1 MKWTVISVFLLLLLA
16 VESAFIRPLFSQTQN
31 PLAGSRVFGAKGCAK
46 CHSVNGVGG
55 KIGPDLGRVSRP
67 RSSHDLATAM
77 WNHLPRMVERMQQLG
92 ITRPRL
98 DARETG
104 DLMAF
109 LLTLNYF
116 DLPADVE
123 AGRRLFTE
131 KRCVVCHQVGGTG
144 GVVGPNLDF
153 LGQHLSPIFIAAAL
167 WNHGPAMAAA
177 MRARGIERPTFK
189 DYELLDLIAYLKS
202 ASPGP
207 REEMLYVLSGR
218 ADVGERL
225 FVEKRCIEC
234 HSVGERGGRVGPDL
248 AGRGL
253 YRSPI
258 QFAMAMWNKT
268 PAMTEAMK
276 ARGISVPQLRAD
288 EMADLVSYL
297 YAVRYFAEP
306 GDVRLGS
313 RVASEKGCLR
323 CHTISGAG
331 TGGPLD
337 LASVKSLDSP
347 AAFISALWNHGAI
360 LEQRSERQKGAWPEF
375 RSEEM
380 ADLLAFLQSLG
391 RRK

>member
-1 MKWTVISVFLLLLLA
+1 MKWKVISMSLLLLLA
-16 VESAFIRPLFSQTQN
+16 VESACAQPLSSPTQD
-31 PLAGSRVFGAKGCAK
+31 PLAGSRVFGAKGCGK

-55 KIGPDLGRVSRP
+55 KIGPDLGLISRP
-67 RSSHDLATAM
+67 RSFHDLASAM

-92 ITRPRL
+92 IARPRL
-98 DARETG
+98 DAREAG

-131 KRCVVCHQVGGTG
+131 KKCIVCHQLGGTG

-153 LGQHLSPIFIAAAL
+153 LRQQLSPIFITAAM
-167 WNHGPAMAAA
+167 WNHGPAMAEA

-207 REEMLYVLSGR
+207 GEEALYVLPGR
-218 ADVGERL
+218 ADAGEQL

-253 YRSPI
+253 YRTPI
-258 QFAMAMWNKT
+258 QFAMAMWNKS
-268 PAMTEAMK
+268 PAMMEAMK
-276 ARGISVPQLRAD
+276 ARGISVPQLRAY
-288 EMADLVSYL
+288 EMADLVAYL
-297 YAVRYFAEP
+297 YAVRYFVEP

-313 RVASEKGCLR
+313 RVVLEKGCLG
-323 CHTISGAG
+323 CHTISGARREG
-331 TGGPLD
+331 SSD

-347 AAFISALWNHGAI
+347 ATFISALWNHGAI
-360 LEQRSERQKGAWPEF
+360 LEKRGERQKSAWPQF

-380 ADLLAFLQSLG
+380 ADLLAFLQSVG
-391 RRK
+391 RRR